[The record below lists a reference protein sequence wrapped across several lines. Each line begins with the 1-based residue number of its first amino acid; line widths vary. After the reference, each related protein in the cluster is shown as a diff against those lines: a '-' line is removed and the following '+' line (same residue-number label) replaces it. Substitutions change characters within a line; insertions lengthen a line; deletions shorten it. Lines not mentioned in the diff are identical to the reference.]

1 MIPRSFVKK
10 LIREYLYPSSLSTVG
25 ESYGTIFKYFMPEY
39 IIALI
44 LYSMPYVV
52 DARWVASL
60 GSMEAYASLGITN
73 TWLHFIVKII
83 EGVSIGTVVL
93 TGQANGSKNY
103 EFAGERLVNSFWS
116 MVFMGAGISAFLF
129 FGANYFFYWYRV
141 SDAVAVYGIPFL
153 KLRSI
158 GIFFTCLYF
167 ALIGFLK
174 GIKKVRESMYIFVIG
189 CVFFLFFDYAL
200 IFGMWGFPAMG
211 VQGSAVATIIQ
222 YISMC
227 LSAAIY
233 IFFSKDLKKYSVQL
247 FSVFTTRHQ
256 IKELFLLSLPVMI
269 DKAALS
275 ASYVWLGKCLAPMGT
290 STLAGF
296 SALKDVERFTFLPA
310 IALASVVTFLVSNAW
325 AQEDWEG
332 IKNTIKRVIIVAALM
347 VFVLA
352 FICCLYAENLLSI
365 FDTKGEFSHWTAKT
379 LPILS
384 VLIFLDLTQIIL
396 SAALRGLSDVKTVMW
411 TRLVVCLGFFVPVS
425 YFFSTLEISNTVLK
439 FVLIYGSLY
448 LADGIMTLIYVR
460 RFYTDEWKIKK

>member
-1 MIPRSFVKK
+1 MKK
-10 LIREYLYPSSLSTVG
+10 FIREHLYPSSLSSVG
-25 ESYGTIFKYFMPEY
+25 ESYKTIFQYFMPEY
-39 IIALI
+39 VIALI
-44 LYSMPYVV
+44 LYSMPYLV

-60 GSMEAYASLGITN
+60 GSTAAYASLGITN

-103 EFAGERLVNSFWS
+103 ETAGTTLINSFWT
-116 MVFMGAGISAFLF
+116 MVFMGAMISSLLF
-129 FGANYFFYWYRV
+129 FGAHSFFYWYGV
-141 SDAVAVYGIPFL
+141 SDAVAAYGIPFL

-158 GIFFTCLYF
+158 GIFFTCVYF

-174 GIKKVRESMYIFVIG
+174 GIKKVRESMYIFVVG
-189 CVFFLFFDYAL
+189 CTFFLFFDYVL

-211 VQGSAVATIIQ
+211 VQGSALATIIQ
-222 YISMC
+222 YVSMC
-227 LSAAIY
+227 VATGIY
-233 IFFSKDLKKYSVQL
+233 IGFSQDLKKYAVKL
-247 FSVFTTRHQ
+247 FGVFTTKKQ
-256 IKELFLLSLPVMI
+256 IKNLFLLSLPVMI

-290 STLAGF
+290 TTLAGF
-296 SALKDVERFTFLPA
+296 SALKEVERFMFLPA

-325 AQEDWEG
+325 AQEDWQG
-332 IKNTIKRVIIVAALM
+332 IKNTIKRVLIVASLM

-352 FICCLYAENLLSI
+352 FICCFYAENLLGV
-365 FDTKGEFSHWTAKT
+365 FDSRGDFSSWTAKA

-396 SAALRGLSDVKTVMW
+396 SASLRGLSDVKTVMW
-411 TRLVVCLGFFVPVS
+411 TRLLVCAGFFVPVS
-425 YFFSTLEISNTVLK
+425 YFFSTLAISNTVLK

-448 LADGIMTLIYVR
+448 LADGIMTFIYVR